1 MRYARS
7 CILVTPRFAP
17 HGVSGLRPFAAV
29 SFICAEQHA
38 DNSQVNDVTTYFLGL
53 YEKSMP
59 DSRSLKEKLIETKRA
74 GFDFMEIS
82 IDETDEKLGRL
93 QWSANERLELVRA
106 MSETGCRIMTMCLSG
121 HRKFPLGCEEEE
133 KSIRSI
139 QIMAEAI
146 DLAVDLGIRIIQ
158 IAGYDEYYLPSTPT
172 TRRLFLENLRRSVD
186 MASKKG
192 VNLAFETMETEF
204 MNTVGKAMHYVDTL
218 QSPYLQVYPDLGNI
232 TNAAL
237 QYGTSVTADLQSA
250 RGHLAA
256 MHLKESL
263 PGKFREIPYG
273 TGHVNFL
280 EGIRA
285 ARECGVNLFV
295 GEFWYVGNHD
305 WQEQLV
311 QANSFLRGTIQVAAR
326 SR

>member
-1 MRYARS
+1 MN
-7 CILVTPRFAP
+7 V
-17 HGVSGLRPFAAV
+17 
-29 SFICAEQHA
+29 
-38 DNSQVNDVTTYFLGL
+38 VNAYSLGL

-59 DSRSLKEKLIETKRA
+59 HSLSLPDKLIETKKA

-93 QWSANERLELVRA
+93 QWTGNERLDLVRA
-106 MSETGCRIMTMCLSG
+106 MWETGCKIMTMCLSG
-121 HRKFPLGCEEEE
+121 HRKFPLGCEDET
-133 KSIRSI
+133 KNIRSLE
-139 QIMAEAI
+139 IMAEAI
-146 DLAVDLGIRIIQ
+146 DLAVDLGIRVIQ
-158 IAGYDEYYLPSTPT
+158 IAGYDEYYVPSNTN
-172 TRRLFLENLRRSVD
+172 TRRMFLENLRKSVD
-186 MASKKG
+186 MAAKKG
-192 VNLAFETMETEF
+192 VILAFETMETEF
-204 MNTVGKAMHYVDTL
+204 MNTVGKAMHYVNTL

-256 MHLKESL
+256 MHLKESV

-273 TGHVNFL
+273 TGHVKFQ
-280 EGIRA
+280 EGVQT

-295 GEFWYVGNHD
+295 GEFWYVGNAD

-311 QANSFLRGTIQVAAR
+311 LANSFLRGKFQEPA
-326 SR
+326 

>member
-1 MRYARS
+1 M
-7 CILVTPRFAP
+7 P
-17 HGVSGLRPFAAV
+17 HEL
-29 SFICAEQHA
+29 
-38 DNSQVNDVTTYFLGL
+38 
-53 YEKSMP
+53 
-59 DSRSLKEKLIETKRA
+59 SLLDKLIETKRA

-93 QWSANERLELVRA
+93 LWTANERLELVRA

-121 HRKFPLGCEEEE
+121 HRKFPLGCEDEA
-133 KSIRSI
+133 KSIRSL

-158 IAGYDEYYLPSTPT
+158 IAGYDEYYLPSTPI
-172 TRRLFLENLRRSVD
+172 TRRLFLENLKRSVE

-192 VNLAFETMETEF
+192 VVLAFETMETEF
-204 MNTVGKAMHYVDTL
+204 MNTVGKAMHYVNTL

-256 MHLKESL
+256 MHLKESV

-273 TGHVNFL
+273 TGHVNFP
-280 EGIRA
+280 EGIRT
-285 ARECGVNLFV
+285 AREYGANLFV
-295 GEFWYVGNHD
+295 GEFWYVGNRD

-311 QANSFLRGTIQVAAR
+311 FANGFLRGKFQAVT
-326 SR
+326 